1 MNKTVHF
8 ILGIFFLS
16 FAQDTYAQTPYSS
29 QNFNLNNFFNPATS
43 GFGINNKVQTI
54 FRTQYEGVGS
64 AYRTIGLA
72 ADVALLRKNSYD
84 KNNLFGMGVQ
94 AVSEQVL
101 DGALQTNAITLSFA
115 NRLFFNESKTS
126 SIALG
131 ISSTLITRTIDASKL
146 TFGDQFNS
154 GRLFNTS
161 SIEVINSIP
170 SKFSSNVGLL
180 YTLSNEQTF
189 LQFGGSLF
197 YINRSSME
205 QALEKFEESYQTL
218 GQINFEKRVWE
229 NNTIA
234 FHADYQNR
242 FESEFVYAGAVYSIP
257 MNSKGENIDRF
268 YIGCFYRTKDAII
281 PYVGL
286 IYNKYKFGLS
296 YDVYQSKM
304 SLSSLRPQTFEFTIS
319 TNISHRVSD
328 KLVGL
333 FN

>member
-64 AYRTIGLA
+64 AYRTIGIA
-72 ADVALLRKNSYD
+72 ADIALLRKNSYD

-101 DGALQTNAITLSFA
+101 DGVLQTNAITLSFA

-286 IYNKYKFGLS
+286 IYKKYKFGLS

-328 KLVGL
+328 KLVGM

>member
-1 MNKTVHF
+1 MHKIVHF
-8 ILGIFFLS
+8 ILGVFFLS
-16 FAQDTYAQTPYSS
+16 FAQDTCAQTPYSS

-43 GFGINNKVQTI
+43 GFGSNNKVQTI

-72 ADVALLRKNSYD
+72 ADFALVGKNNYD
-84 KNNLFGMGVQ
+84 KNNLFGLGLQ

-101 DGALQTNAITLSFA
+101 DGILQTNAVTLSLA
-115 NRLFFNESKTS
+115 NRLFLNETKTS
-126 SIALG
+126 SLSLG

-154 GRLFNTS
+154 GRLFNATS
-161 SIEVINSIP
+161 LEVINASP
-170 SKFSSNVGLL
+170 NKYSSNVGLL

-197 YINRSSME
+197 YINRSATE
-205 QALEKFEESYQTL
+205 QAIEKFEQSYQTL
-218 GQINFEKRVWE
+218 AQINFEKRIWE
-229 NNTIA
+229 YNTIA

-242 FESEFVYAGAVYSIP
+242 IENEFIYAGAVFGIP
-257 MNSKGENIDRF
+257 MNAKEDNYDRF
-268 YIGCFYRTKDAII
+268 YIGCFYRTNDAII

-286 IYNKYKFGLS
+286 MYGKYKFGLS
-296 YDVYQSKM
+296 YDVYQTKM
-304 SLSSLRPQTFEFTIS
+304 SLSSLRPQTIEFTIS
-319 TNISHRVSD
+319 TNISHRVTD

>member
-1 MNKTVHF
+1 MHKF
-8 ILGIFFLS
+8 IQYILGISLLFC
-16 FAQDTYAQTPYSS
+16 AQDTCAQTPYSS

-43 GFGINNKVQTI
+43 GFGINNKVQSL
-54 FRTQYEGVGS
+54 FRTQYEGVGT
-64 AYRTIGLA
+64 AFRTIGIA
-72 ADVALLRKNSYD
+72 ADVALLKKNSYD

-101 DGALQTNAITLSFA
+101 DGILQTNAITLSLA
-115 NRLFFNESKTS
+115 NRIFLNEARSS

-131 ISSTLITRTIDASKL
+131 ISSTLITRTIDASRL
-146 TFGDQFNS
+146 TFGDQYNS
-154 GRLFNTS
+154 GRLFNAT
-161 SIEVINSIP
+161 SIEVINAIP

-189 LQFGGSLF
+189 FQFGGSLF
-197 YINRSSME
+197 YINRSSTE

-218 GQINFEKRVWE
+218 AQINFEKKIWE

-242 FESEFVYAGAVYSIP
+242 FESEFIYAGAVFSIP
-257 MNSKGENIDRF
+257 INTKGDNFDRF
-268 YIGCFYRTKDAII
+268 YIGCFYRTKDATI

-286 IYNKYKFGLS
+286 MYDKYKFGLS
-296 YDVYQSKM
+296 YDIYQSNM
-304 SLSSLRPQTFEFTIS
+304 TLSSLRPQTFEFTIS
-319 TNISHRVSD
+319 TNISRRVSD
-328 KLVGL
+328 KLVSL

>member
-101 DGALQTNAITLSFA
+101 DGVLQTNAITLSFA

-197 YINRSSME
+197 YINRSSTE

-257 MNSKGENIDRF
+257 MNSKGENIDRL

-286 IYNKYKFGLS
+286 IYKKYKFGLS

>member
-1 MNKTVHF
+1 MNKIVHF
-8 ILGIFFLS
+8 ILGVCLFT
-16 FAQDTYAQTPYSS
+16 FAQEAYAQTPYSS

-43 GFGINNKVQTI
+43 GFGSNNKVQTI

-101 DGALQTNAITLSFA
+101 DGVLQTNAITLSFA

-154 GRLFNTS
+154 GRLFNAS
-161 SIEVINSIP
+161 SLEVINSIP

-189 LQFGGSLF
+189 FQFGGSLF
-197 YINRSSME
+197 YINRSSTE
-205 QALEKFEESYQTL
+205 QALEKFEQSYQTI

-242 FESEFVYAGAVYSIP
+242 VESEFVYTGAVFSIP
-257 MNSKGENIDRF
+257 MNSKGENNDRF

-286 IYNKYKFGLS
+286 MYKKYKFGLS

-304 SLSSLRPQTFEFTIS
+304 SLSSLRPQTIEFTIS

-328 KLVGL
+328 KLVGM

>member
-1 MNKTVHF
+1 MNK
-8 ILGIFFLS
+8 IAYYIIGIFFLS
-16 FAQDTYAQTPYSS
+16 FAQDICAQTPYSS
-29 QNFNLNNFFNPATS
+29 QNFNLNNFFNPASS
-43 GFGINNKVQTI
+43 GFGINNKVQTL
-54 FRTQYEGVGS
+54 FRTQYEGVGN
-64 AYRTIGLA
+64 AYRTIGIA
-72 ADVALLRKNSYD
+72 ADVALVGKNNLD

-101 DGALQTNAITLSFA
+101 DGVLQTNAITLSLA
-115 NRLFFNESKTS
+115 NRLFLNGPKTS

-154 GRLFNTS
+154 GRLFNSTS
-161 SIEVINSIP
+161 LEVINSIP

-189 LQFGGSLF
+189 FQFGGSLF
-197 YINRSSME
+197 YINRSSTE
-205 QALEKFEESYQTL
+205 QALEKFDQSYQTL

-242 FESEFVYAGAVYSIP
+242 FESEFIYAGAVYSIP
-257 MNSKGENIDRF
+257 MNSRGENSDRF
-268 YIGCFYRTKDAII
+268 YIGCFYRTNDAII
-281 PYVGL
+281 PYAGL
-286 IYNKYKFGLS
+286 MYKKYKFGLS

-304 SLSSLRPQTFEFTIS
+304 SLSSLRPQTIEFTIT
-319 TNISHRVSD
+319 TNFSHRVSD
-328 KLVGL
+328 KLIGL

>member
-1 MNKTVHF
+1 MHKIVHF
-8 ILGIFFLS
+8 ILGVFFLS
-16 FAQDTYAQTPYSS
+16 FAQDTCAQTPYSS

-43 GFGINNKVQTI
+43 GFGSNNKVQTI
-54 FRTQYEGVGS
+54 FRTQYEGVGT

-72 ADVALLRKNSYD
+72 ADFALVGKNNYD
-84 KNNLFGMGVQ
+84 KNNLFGFGLQ

-101 DGALQTNAITLSFA
+101 DGILQTNAVTLSLA
-115 NRLFFNESKTS
+115 NRLFLNETKTS
-126 SIALG
+126 SLSLG

-154 GRLFNTS
+154 GRLFNATS
-161 SIEVINSIP
+161 LEVINASP
-170 SKFSSNVGLL
+170 NKYSSNVGLL

-197 YINRSSME
+197 YINRSATE
-205 QALEKFEESYQTL
+205 QALEKFEQSYQTL
-218 GQINFEKRVWE
+218 AQINFEKRIWE
-229 NNTIA
+229 YNTIA

-242 FESEFVYAGAVYSIP
+242 IENEFIYAGAVFGIP
-257 MNSKGENIDRF
+257 MNAKEDNYDRF
-268 YIGCFYRTKDAII
+268 YIGCFYRTNDAII

-286 IYNKYKFGLS
+286 MYGKYKFGLS
-296 YDVYQSKM
+296 YDVYQTKM
-304 SLSSLRPQTFEFTIS
+304 SLSSLRPQTIEFTIS
-319 TNISHRVSD
+319 TNISHRVTD

>member
-101 DGALQTNAITLSFA
+101 DGVLQTNAITLSFA

-197 YINRSSME
+197 YINRSSTE
-205 QALEKFEESYQTL
+205 QALEKFEEYYQTL

-286 IYNKYKFGLS
+286 IYKKYKFGLS

>member
-101 DGALQTNAITLSFA
+101 DGVLQTNAITLSFA

-170 SKFSSNVGLL
+170 SKYSSNVGLL

-197 YINRSSME
+197 YINRSSTE
-205 QALEKFEESYQTL
+205 QSLEKFEESYQTL

-286 IYNKYKFGLS
+286 IYKKYKFGLS

>member
-1 MNKTVHF
+1 MNKIVHF
-8 ILGIFFLS
+8 ILGICLFT
-16 FAQDTYAQTPYSS
+16 FAQEAYAQTPYSS

-101 DGALQTNAITLSFA
+101 DGVLQTNAITLSFA

-154 GRLFNTS
+154 GRLFNAS
-161 SIEVINSIP
+161 SLEVINSIP

-189 LQFGGSLF
+189 FQFGGSLF
-197 YINRSSME
+197 YINRSSTE
-205 QALEKFEESYQTL
+205 QALEKFEQSYQTI

-242 FESEFVYAGAVYSIP
+242 VESEFVYTGAVFSIP
-257 MNSKGENIDRF
+257 MNSKGENNDRF

-286 IYNKYKFGLS
+286 MYKKYKFGLS

-304 SLSSLRPQTFEFTIS
+304 SLSSLRPQTIEFTIS

-328 KLVGL
+328 KLVGM

>member
-101 DGALQTNAITLSFA
+101 DGVLQTNAITLSFA

-197 YINRSSME
+197 YINRSSTE

-268 YIGCFYRTKDAII
+268 YIGCFYRTNDAII

-286 IYNKYKFGLS
+286 IYKKYKFGLS

>member
-1 MNKTVHF
+1 MNKTIYF
-8 ILGIFFLS
+8 IFGIFLLS
-16 FAQDTYAQTPYSS
+16 FVQDTCAHTPYSS

-43 GFGINNKVQTI
+43 GFGINNKVQTF
-54 FRTQYEGVGS
+54 FRTQYEGVGN

-72 ADVALLRKNSYD
+72 ADVALVGKNNYD

-94 AVSEQVL
+94 AVSQQVL
-101 DGALQTNAITLSFA
+101 DGVLQTNAITLSLS
-115 NRLFFNESKTS
+115 NRLFLNGPKTS

-154 GRLFNTS
+154 GRLFNAS
-161 SIEVINSIP
+161 SLEVINSTP

-189 LQFGGSLF
+189 FQFGGSLF
-197 YINRSSME
+197 YINRSSTE
-205 QALEKFEESYQTL
+205 QPLEKFEQSYQTL
-218 GQINFEKRVWE
+218 AQINFEKRVWE

-242 FESEFVYAGAVYSIP
+242 YESEFVYTGAVYSIP
-257 MNSKGENIDRF
+257 MNSKEENNDRL
-268 YIGCFYRTKDAII
+268 YIGCFYRTKDAFI

-286 IYNKYKFGLS
+286 MYKKYKFGLT
-296 YDVYQSKM
+296 YDVYQTKM
-304 SLSSLRPQTFEFTIS
+304 SLSSLRPQTIEFTIS

-328 KLVGL
+328 KLAGL

>member
-101 DGALQTNAITLSFA
+101 DGVLQTNAITLSFA

-197 YINRSSME
+197 YINRSSTE

-286 IYNKYKFGLS
+286 IYKKYKFGLS
-296 YDVYQSKM
+296 YDVYQTKM

>member
-1 MNKTVHF
+1 MHKIVHF
-8 ILGIFFLS
+8 ILGVFFLS
-16 FAQDTYAQTPYSS
+16 FAQDTCAQTPYSS

-43 GFGINNKVQTI
+43 GFGSNNKVQTI

-72 ADVALLRKNSYD
+72 ADFALVGKNNYD
-84 KNNLFGMGVQ
+84 KNNLFGLGLQ

-101 DGALQTNAITLSFA
+101 DGILQTNAVTLSLA
-115 NRLFFNESKTS
+115 NRLFLNETKTS
-126 SIALG
+126 SLSLG

-154 GRLFNTS
+154 GRLFNATS
-161 SIEVINSIP
+161 LEVINASP
-170 SKFSSNVGLL
+170 NKYSSNVGLL

-197 YINRSSME
+197 YINRSATE
-205 QALEKFEESYQTL
+205 QALEKFEQSYQTL
-218 GQINFEKRVWE
+218 AQINFEKRIWE
-229 NNTIA
+229 YNTIA

-242 FESEFVYAGAVYSIP
+242 FENEFIYAGAVFGIP
-257 MNSKGENIDRF
+257 MNAKEDNYDRF
-268 YIGCFYRTKDAII
+268 YIGCFYRTNDAII

-286 IYNKYKFGLS
+286 MYGKYKFGLS
-296 YDVYQSKM
+296 YDVYQTKM
-304 SLSSLRPQTFEFTIS
+304 SLSSLRPQTIEFTIS
-319 TNISHRVSD
+319 TNISHRVTD

>member
-1 MNKTVHF
+1 MNKIVHF
-8 ILGIFFLS
+8 ILGICLFTI
-16 FAQDTYAQTPYSS
+16 AQEAYAQTPYSS

-43 GFGINNKVQTI
+43 GFGSNNKVQTI

-101 DGALQTNAITLSFA
+101 DGVLQTNAITLSFA

-154 GRLFNTS
+154 GRLFNAS
-161 SIEVINSIP
+161 SLEVINSTP

-189 LQFGGSLF
+189 FQFGGSLF
-197 YINRSSME
+197 YINRSSTE
-205 QALEKFEESYQTL
+205 QALEKFEQSYQTI

-242 FESEFVYAGAVYSIP
+242 VESEFVYTGAVFSIP
-257 MNSKGENIDRF
+257 MNSKGENNDRF
-268 YIGCFYRTKDAII
+268 YIGCFYRTKNAII

-286 IYNKYKFGLS
+286 MYKKYKFGLS

-304 SLSSLRPQTFEFTIS
+304 SLSSLRPQTIEFTIS

-328 KLVGL
+328 KLVGM

>member
-101 DGALQTNAITLSFA
+101 DGVLQTNAITLSFA

-161 SIEVINSIP
+161 SKEVINSIP
-170 SKFSSNVGLL
+170 SKYSSNVGLL

-197 YINRSSME
+197 YINRSSTE
-205 QALEKFEESYQTL
+205 QSLEKFEESYQTL

-286 IYNKYKFGLS
+286 IYKKYKFGLS

>member
-1 MNKTVHF
+1 MRKFIQF
-8 ILGIFFLS
+8 ILVTFLLS
-16 FAQDTYAQTPYSS
+16 FAQDTCAQTPYSS
-29 QNFNLNNFFNPATS
+29 QNFNLNNFFNPASS
-43 GFGINNKVQTI
+43 GFGMNNKIQTL

-64 AYRTIGLA
+64 AYRTIGIA

-84 KNNLFGMGVQ
+84 KNNLFGLGVQ

-101 DGALQTNAITLSFA
+101 DGVLQTNAVSLSLA
-115 NRLFFNESKTS
+115 NRLFLNEAKTS

-154 GRLFNTS
+154 GRLFNSTS
-161 SIEVINSIP
+161 LEVINAIP

-180 YTLSNEQTF
+180 Y
-189 LQFGGSLF
+189 
-197 YINRSSME
+197 INRSSTQ

-218 GQINFEKRVWE
+218 AQINFEKKIWE

-242 FESEFVYAGAVYSIP
+242 FESEFIYAGAVFSIP
-257 MNSKGENIDRF
+257 MNSRGENFDRF
-268 YIGCFYRTKDAII
+268 YIGCFYRTKDATI

-286 IYNKYKFGLS
+286 MYNKYKFGLS
-296 YDVYQSKM
+296 YDIYQSNM
-304 SLSSLRPQTFEFTIS
+304 TMSSLRPQTFEFTIS

-328 KLVGL
+328 KLISL

>member
-1 MNKTVHF
+1 MNKTIYF
-8 ILGIFFLS
+8 IFGIFLLS
-16 FAQDTYAQTPYSS
+16 FVQDTCAQTPYSS

-43 GFGINNKVQTI
+43 GFGINNKVQTF
-54 FRTQYEGVGS
+54 FRTQYEGVGN

-72 ADVALLRKNSYD
+72 ADVALVGKNNYD

-94 AVSEQVL
+94 AVSQQVL
-101 DGALQTNAITLSFA
+101 DGVLQTNAITLSLS
-115 NRLFFNESKTS
+115 NRLFLNGPKTS

-154 GRLFNTS
+154 GRLFNAS
-161 SIEVINSIP
+161 SLEVINSTP

-189 LQFGGSLF
+189 FQFGGSLF
-197 YINRSSME
+197 YINRSSTE
-205 QALEKFEESYQTL
+205 QPLEKFEQSYQTL
-218 GQINFEKRVWE
+218 AQINFEKRVWE

-242 FESEFVYAGAVYSIP
+242 YESEFVYTGAVYSIP
-257 MNSKGENIDRF
+257 MNSKEENDDRL

-286 IYNKYKFGLS
+286 MYKKYKFGLT
-296 YDVYQSKM
+296 YDVYQTKM
-304 SLSSLRPQTFEFTIS
+304 SLSSLRPQTIEFTIS

-328 KLVGL
+328 KLAGL

>member
-101 DGALQTNAITLSFA
+101 DGVLQTNAITLSFA

-180 YTLSNEQTF
+180 YTL
-189 LQFGGSLF
+189 
-197 YINRSSME
+197 
-205 QALEKFEESYQTL
+205 A
-218 GQINFEKRVWE
+218 
-229 NNTIA
+229 
-234 FHADYQNR
+234 
-242 FESEFVYAGAVYSIP
+242 AVYFTSI
-257 MNSKGENIDRF
+257 EVQR
-268 YIGCFYRTKDAII
+268 
-281 PYVGL
+281 
-286 IYNKYKFGLS
+286 NKPLKNL
-296 YDVYQSKM
+296 KN
-304 SLSSLRPQTFEFTIS
+304 PIKT
-319 TNISHRVSD
+319 
-328 KLVGL
+328 
-333 FN
+333 

>member
-101 DGALQTNAITLSFA
+101 DGVLQTNAITLSFA

-170 SKFSSNVGLL
+170 SKFSFNVGLL

-197 YINRSSME
+197 YINRSSTE

-286 IYNKYKFGLS
+286 IYKKYKFGLS

>member
-1 MNKTVHF
+1 MNSLLKI
-8 ILGIFFLS
+8 ILGSIFLCS
-16 FAQDTYAQTPYSS
+16 SQYLCAQTHYSS
-29 QNFNLNNFFNPATS
+29 QNFNLNNFFNPANS
-43 GFGINNKVQTI
+43 GFGVNNKVQTI
-54 FRTQYEGVGS
+54 FRTQFEGVGN

-84 KNNLFGMGVQ
+84 KNNLFGLGVQ

-101 DGALQTNAITLSFA
+101 DGVLQTNAVTLSLA
-115 NRLFFNESKTS
+115 NRIFLDEDKAS

-146 TFGDQFNS
+146 TFGDQYNS

-161 SIEVINSIP
+161 SLEAINAYP

-189 LQFGGSLF
+189 FQLGGSLF
-197 YINRSSME
+197 YINRSATQ
-205 QALEKFEESYQTL
+205 QALEKFDQSYQTL
-218 GQINFEKRVWE
+218 GQINIEKRIWE
-229 NNTIA
+229 DHTIV

-242 FESEFVYAGAVYSIP
+242 FESEFFYVGALLSVP
-257 MNSKGENIDRF
+257 MNTPGENTDRF
-268 YIGCFYRTKDAII
+268 YFGCFYRTKDATI

-286 IYNKYKFGLS
+286 MYKKYKFGLS
-296 YDVYQSKM
+296 YDIYQSNM
-304 SLSSLRPQTFEFTIS
+304 ALSSLRPHTFEFTIT
-319 TNISHRVSD
+319 TNISHRVTD